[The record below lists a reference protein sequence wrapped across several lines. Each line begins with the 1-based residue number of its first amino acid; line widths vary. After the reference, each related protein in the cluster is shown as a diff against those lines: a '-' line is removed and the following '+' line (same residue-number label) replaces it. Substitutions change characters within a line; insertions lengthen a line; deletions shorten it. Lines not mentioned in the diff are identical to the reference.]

1 MFGKESEMLRK
12 LKWVLILGI
21 VLAVA
26 TSATVLATP
35 GSMTTTNI
43 VSLGQFDEIDI
54 KTNEALPHQ
63 VRVKTKG
70 PSDVY
75 VVSNTFAPGG
85 HSGWHTHAGPSLI
98 TVQSGTITA
107 YDGDDPSCTPQ
118 VYEAG
123 TGFIDSGD
131 GHLHLLRNEG
141 SIDAVTIAVQILPAG
156 ANRRIDAP
164 SPGNCAF

>member
-1 MFGKESEMLRK
+1 MLRK
-12 LKWVLILGI
+12 LKWVFVLGI
-21 VLAVA
+21 VFAVG

-35 GSMTTTNI
+35 GSMITTSI
-43 VSLGQFDEIDI
+43 ISLGHFDEIDV
-54 KTNEALPHQ
+54 KTNDALPHQ

-70 PSDVY
+70 SSDVY

-85 HSGWHTHAGPSLI
+85 DSGWHTHAGPSLI
-98 TVQSGTITA
+98 TVMSGTITA
-107 YDGDDPSCTPQ
+107 YDGNDPSCTPQ
-118 VYEAG
+118 VYEAD

-156 ANRRIDAP
+156 ADRRIDAP
-164 SPGNCAF
+164 SPGNCSF

>member
-1 MFGKESEMLRK
+1 MLRK

-26 TSATVLATP
+26 TSATVMATP
-35 GSMTTTNI
+35 GSMITTNI
-43 VSLGQFDEIDI
+43 ISLGQFEEIDV
-54 KTNEALPHQ
+54 KSNDALPHQ

-70 PSDVY
+70 SSDVY

-107 YDGDDPSCTPQ
+107 YDGDDPSCTAQ

-131 GHLHLLRNEG
+131 GHVHLLRNEG
-141 SIDAVTIAVQILPAG
+141 TVNAVTIAVQILPAG
-156 ANRRIDAP
+156 ADRRIDAP
-164 SPGNCAF
+164 NPGNCGF